1 MEEKVVLSVPDI
13 EKRLKEIDDF
23 DKKKGFLKSI
33 YTDKDYDDKKRN
45 IANMLAK
52 LIMEKDKKPK
62 YNIAYDSLSEGIE
75 PIYFWVLDFMR
86 DSGPS
91 GLGMDVRKVS
101 EDMEASVSS
110 GYFGEIGQRTTLM
123 QQKAMEYLGL
133 INNIIK
139 SLLNL
144 LYDLKEFEI
153 RLKPYSDLKDP
164 NVSAEEKD
172 AAMRSLKGVWMDQV
186 DARKGRGSINL
197 LAQDLNFVT
206 IRDAFFHVNNVDK
219 IKDLDLNER
228 VKTLLKRKLSE
239 FVEWHRVS
247 EQEIRTRYN
256 VERKYLKS
264 QEGTL
269 KLYANWA
276 KPYLKAANKLKMK
289 EFDKANIVNAFSN
302 M

>member
-45 IANMLAK
+45 IANLLSK

-62 YNIAYDSLSEGIE
+62 YHIAYDSLSEGIE

-164 NVSAEEKD
+164 NFSADEMD
-172 AAMRSLKGVWMDQV
+172 A
-186 DARKGRGSINL
+186 
-197 LAQDLNFVT
+197 
-206 IRDAFFHVNNVDK
+206 
-219 IKDLDLNER
+219 
-228 VKTLLKRKLSE
+228 
-239 FVEWHRVS
+239 
-247 EQEIRTRYN
+247 
-256 VERKYLKS
+256 
-264 QEGTL
+264 
-269 KLYANWA
+269 
-276 KPYLKAANKLKMK
+276 
-289 EFDKANIVNAFSN
+289 
-302 M
+302 